1 MNRYLLHFSVIL
13 IDDTSSVAGRK
24 TLILLQKISTTNFAI
39 SNNFRQLDEKKSF
52 KLDYGCNFS
61 NWMKINFFN
70 FFLTIFQFFF

>member
-13 IDDTSSVAGRK
+13 IDDTSSVAGRR

-52 KLDYGCNFS
+52 KFYYGCNFS
-61 NWMKINFFN
+61 K
-70 FFLTIFQFFF
+70 